1 MTIRNIRELFTAETT
16 IILVC
21 TYFEGDEL
29 RQETLCANNTFFGVS
44 AFADMAVQF
53 SSMTASDCDTVE
65 IETDMPIEVF
75 RSMKEYITMYND

>member
-29 RQETLCANNTFFGVS
+29 RQETLYTNNTFFGIS

-53 SSMTASDCDTVE
+53 RSITASDCDTIE

-75 RSMKEYITMYND
+75 RSMKEYISMYSE